1 MTTLMLRSFSLL
13 AAVARRLWPMT
24 TLMLRSFSLL
34 VAVARGLWP
43 MTTLRGLWPAVLVE
57 TQATR
62 PKTHRLDRLF
72 LYKAGLLALPGG
84 EW

>member
-1 MTTLMLRSFSLL
+1 
-13 AAVARRLWPMT
+13 MT

-34 VAVARGLWP
+34 VAVARGLV
-43 MTTLRGLWPAVLVE
+43 AVAVAVVLVE

-62 PKTHRLDRLF
+62 QKTHRLDTFFR
-72 LYKAGLLALPGG
+72 YKAGLLALPCR

>member
-1 MTTLMLRSFSLL
+1 
-13 AAVARRLWPMT
+13 MT

-43 MTTLRGLWPAVLVE
+43 MTTLRGLWPVVLVE

-62 PKTHRLDRLF
+62 PKTHRLDSLF
-72 LYKAGLLALPGG
+72 LHKAGLLALPGR

>member
-1 MTTLMLRSFSLL
+1 MG
-13 AAVARRLWPMT
+13 VARGLWPMT

-62 PKTHRLDRLF
+62 PKTHRLDSL
-72 LYKAGLLALPGG
+72 LLHKVGLLALPAR

>member
-1 MTTLMLRSFSLL
+1 MM
-13 AAVARRLWPMT
+13 

-57 TQATR
+57 THATR
-62 PKTHRLDRLF
+62 PKTHRLDKDF
-72 LYKAGLLALPGG
+72 LYKAGLLELPVR

>member
-1 MTTLMLRSFSLL
+1 MTTLMLRSFELL
-13 AAVARRLWPMT
+13 MAVAPGLVAVARG
-24 TLMLRSFSLL
+24 L

-43 MTTLRGLWPAVLVE
+43 MTTLMGLWPVVLVE

-62 PKTHRLDRLF
+62 PKTHRLDRFF
-72 LYKAGLLALPGG
+72 LYKAGLLALPGR